1 MSNDDDADFGMDS
14 SDENTVDKTIQNT
27 TALCKTCGIQY
38 SLSEGPIDYLYM
50 DMCDSCGDKLKEG
63 MKKIDAF
70 LDSTPSN
77 VETSRNTNS
86 DGMDGDDNASDTGN
100 VGGSSD
106 EEVDSSDKVGS
117 DNKVDTGGDL
127 NLGDKSALGENGD
140 DKVVIDNNIPPKNT
154 DNIGG
159 DADITFDVMLTAVF
173 SCGAKSG
180 LVSIHGHDY
189 NFSACPKVVYGRG
202 GGTTLINTE
211 YSKSIPELFGYYY
224 YAGLFTRS
232 YSCMAFT
239 MTECGNLFMGVMET
253 MCNKCRIDPVIYFTE
268 TNTCRIIGC
277 EPGGIDRQWRK
288 TYKLNCILNLTID
301 IDKAKR

>member
-1 MSNDDDADFGMDS
+1 MSNDDDADFGMNS
-14 SDENTVDKTIQNT
+14 SDEEPIQNT
-27 TALCKTCGIQY
+27 ISSCKTCGISY
-38 SLSEGPIDYLYM
+38 SPSTGPVDFLYE
-50 DMCDSCGDKLKEG
+50 DLCEPCSAKFKEG
-63 MKKIDAF
+63 LKKLDAF
-70 LDSTPSN
+70 LDSNPSN

-86 DGMDGDDNASDTGN
+86 DGMDGDDNGSDTGN
-100 VGGSSD
+100 VGGPSD
-106 EEVDSSDKVGS
+106 RVDSSADKVGS
-117 DNKVDTGGDL
+117 DNNVESGGEF
-127 NLGDKSALGENGD
+127 NLGDKSALGEKGD
-140 DKVVIDNNIPPKNT
+140 DSVVIENSITPTTSKNT

-159 DADITFDVMLTAVF
+159 DADMTFDVMLTAVF

-189 NFSACPKVVYGRG
+189 KFSACPKVVYGRG

-211 YSKSIPELFGYYY
+211 HSKSIPELFGYYY

-288 TYKLNCILNLTID
+288 TYKLNCILNLSID